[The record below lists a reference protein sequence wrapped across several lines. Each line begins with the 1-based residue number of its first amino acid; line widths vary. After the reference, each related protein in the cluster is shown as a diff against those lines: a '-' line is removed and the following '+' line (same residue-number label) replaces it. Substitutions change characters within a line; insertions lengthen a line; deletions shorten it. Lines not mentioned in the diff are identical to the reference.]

1 VPSGVEY
8 VQVRVS
14 GGANDGADE
23 LSLPLGSLSTSG
35 HALPIGLISQTNSR
49 PSRKIATPALIAQV
63 LIAG

>member
-1 VPSGVEY
+1 VEY

-23 LSLPLGSLSTSG
+23 PWLPLGSLSTSG
-35 HALPIGLISQTNSR
+35 HGLPIGRISQTNSR
-49 PSRKIATPALIAQV
+49 PIRRIATPALIPPM

>member
-14 GGANDGADE
+14 GGANDVADDAW
-23 LSLPLGSLSTSG
+23 LPPGSLPTSG
-35 HALPIGLISQTNSR
+35 HGLPIGRTSQTNSR
-49 PSRKIATPALIAQV
+49 PISRIATPALIPPL